1 MIPAPQIVPHSSLS
15 PVRAPDILP
24 DWQTRTHRDL
34 RATVRTIVA
43 LMLREMSTR
52 YGRSPGGYLWA
63 VMEPVAATMI
73 MAFGFSLLMR
83 HPALGTSFMLFFA
96 TGMMPFALYNAIDGV
111 VMRSLTYS
119 RALLMYP
126 AVRWIDAVLARF
138 LLNLLTKLLIMLLV
152 LSGILIATETR
163 SVLELGPILAGIV
176 MAALLGL
183 GTGLMNCVLEG
194 LFPAWG
200 LIWSIATRPLYL
212 ASGVIVLYE
221 DLPRI
226 AQDILWWNPLLH
238 IIGEFRTGFYPMYS
252 ASYVSIPYVT
262 GLALGLVALGIMMV
276 RRHNVS
282 ILND

>member
-1 MIPAPQIVPHSSLS
+1 MVPASQIVPSSGPS
-15 PVRAPDILP
+15 ADPPS
-24 DWQTRTHRDL
+24 DWKKRTRRDL

-63 VMEPVAATMI
+63 VMEPVGATMI
-73 MAFGFSLLMR
+73 MAIGFSLLVR

-96 TGMMPFALYNAIDGV
+96 TGMMPFTLYNAVDGS
-111 VMRSLTYS
+111 VMRALSYS

-126 AVRWIDAVLARF
+126 SVRWIDAVLARF
-138 LLNLLTKLLIMLLV
+138 LLNLLTKLLIMVLV
-152 LSGILIATETR
+152 LAGILIVTETR
-163 SVLELGPILAGIV
+163 SVLNFGPILAGIL
-176 MAALLGL
+176 MTALLGL

-200 LIWSIATRPLYL
+200 MIWNIATRPLYL
-212 ASGVIVLYE
+212 ASGVILLYE
-221 DLPRI
+221 DLPHF

-238 IIGEFRTGFYPMYS
+238 IIGEIRTGFYPMYS

-262 GLALGLVALGIMMV
+262 GVGLVLVALGFLLV
-276 RRHNVS
+276 RRHNVT